1 MNAATASPTA
11 DRWATAVDA
20 FQRDG
25 FVVIPD
31 ALSSSQVATLNTAF
45 TRYETEFPQEWSR
58 FSESFIHTADV
69 LPHMSD
75 FDATIEN
82 PVVLPFLQRLLG
94 EKLAFEEMSLMIRN
108 PTDNVGELKGWHRDV
123 VRAFDRRHE
132 IKVLSVVYYLTDV
145 TAQDHCF
152 SIIPGTHDGPHGTM
166 RPEDVQPGMEV
177 DALGPAGSAFV
188 FHARCIHA
196 GKLKLGSRPRRTM
209 HLYYGQYGEPR
220 SSEWTTIPPR
230 LANKH
235 DPSLPPWLYAKA
247 GVRDIIDGTGRKP
260 RDVPADMTTAQ
271 MLIHVQRRANQKAP
285 PP

>member
-1 MNAATASPTA
+1 MTVATPAARSWDAEVA
-11 DRWATAVDA
+11 A

-25 FVVIPD
+25 FVVIPN
-31 ALSSSQVATLNTAF
+31 ALSPAQVARLNAAF
-45 TRYETEFPQEWSR
+45 TRYETEFGPEWSH

-69 LPHMSD
+69 LPHLSD

-94 EKLAFEEMSLMIRN
+94 EKLAFEELSLMIRN

-145 TAQDHCF
+145 TANDHCF
-152 SIIPGTHDGPHGTM
+152 SIIPGTHDGPRGDM
-166 RPEDVQPGMEV
+166 RPEDVRPGMEI
-177 DALGPAGSAFV
+177 DAIGPAGSAYI
-188 FHARCIHA
+188 FHARAIHA
-196 GKLKLGSRPRRTM
+196 GKLKLGSRTRRTI
-209 HLYYGQYGEPR
+209 HLYYGQYGDPR

-230 LANKH
+230 LADKH

-247 GVRDIIDGTGRKP
+247 RVTDIIDGTGRKP
-260 RDVPADMTTAQ
+260 RDVPPDMTTAQ

-285 PP
+285 AP

>member
-1 MNAATASPTA
+1 MTVATPAARSWDAEVA
-11 DRWATAVDA
+11 A

-25 FVVIPD
+25 FVVIPN
-31 ALSSSQVATLNTAF
+31 ALSPAQVAGLNAAF
-45 TRYETEFPQEWSR
+45 TRYETEFGPEWSH

-69 LPHMSD
+69 LPHLSD

-94 EKLAFEEMSLMIRN
+94 EKLAFEELSLMIRN

-145 TAQDHCF
+145 TANDHCF
-152 SIIPGTHDGPHGTM
+152 SIIPGTHDGPRGDM
-166 RPEDVQPGMEV
+166 RPEDVRPGMEI
-177 DALGPAGSAFV
+177 DAIGPAGSAYI
-188 FHARCIHA
+188 FHARAIHA
-196 GKLKLGSRPRRTM
+196 GKLKRGSRTRRTI

-230 LANKH
+230 LADKH

-247 GVRDIIDGTGRKP
+247 RVTDIIDGTGRKP
-260 RDVPADMTTAQ
+260 RDVPPDMTTAQ

-285 PP
+285 AP

>member
-1 MNAATASPTA
+1 MTVATPAARSWDAEVA
-11 DRWATAVDA
+11 A

-25 FVVIPD
+25 FVVIPN
-31 ALSSSQVATLNTAF
+31 ALSPAQVAGLNAAF
-45 TRYETEFPQEWSR
+45 TRYETEFGPEWSH

-69 LPHMSD
+69 LPHLSD

-94 EKLAFEEMSLMIRN
+94 EKLAFEELSLMIRN

-145 TAQDHCF
+145 TANDHCF
-152 SIIPGTHDGPHGTM
+152 SIIPGTHDGPRGDM
-166 RPEDVQPGMEV
+166 RPEDVRPGMEI
-177 DALGPAGSAFV
+177 DAIGPAGSAYI
-188 FHARCIHA
+188 FHARAIHA
-196 GKLKLGSRPRRTM
+196 AKLKLGSRTRRTI
-209 HLYYGQYGEPR
+209 HLYYGQYGDPR

-230 LANKH
+230 LADKH

-247 GVRDIIDGTGRKP
+247 RVTDIIDGTGRKP
-260 RDVPADMTTAQ
+260 RDVPPDMTTAQ

-285 PP
+285 AP

>member
-1 MNAATASPTA
+1 MTVATPAARSWDAEVA
-11 DRWATAVDA
+11 A

-25 FVVIPD
+25 FVVIPN
-31 ALSSSQVATLNTAF
+31 ALSPAQVAGLNAAF
-45 TRYETEFPQEWSR
+45 TRYETEFGPEWSH

-69 LPHMSD
+69 LPHLSD

-94 EKLAFEEMSLMIRN
+94 EKLAFEELSLMIRN

-145 TAQDHCF
+145 TANDHCF
-152 SIIPGTHDGPHGTM
+152 SIIPGTHDGPRGDM
-166 RPEDVQPGMEV
+166 RPEDVRPGMEI
-177 DALGPAGSAFV
+177 DAIGPAGSAYI
-188 FHARCIHA
+188 FHARAIHA
-196 GKLKLGSRPRRTM
+196 GKLKLGSRTRRTI
-209 HLYYGQYGEPR
+209 HLYYGQYGDPR

-230 LANKH
+230 LADKH

-247 GVRDIIDGTGRKP
+247 RVTDIIDGTGRKP
-260 RDVPADMTTAQ
+260 RDVPPDMTTAQ

-285 PP
+285 AP